1 MTPTRFDIY
10 VRGSGRWSC
19 LESLPGDDKNGA
31 IARAADLDSAA
42 EHEGVRV
49 MAVTEYES
57 GRSPLETLTW
67 ISPHLSKVAA
77 VTRQTRT
84 DAQSARAQVAPKP
97 ALTEEPEPASEPN
110 PPSASILAATA
121 APAPA
126 PMVPAPGVDTA
137 LAAKVALN
145 AVYAVALATV
155 SFVPITLLL
164 RSISDP
170 AGLSTEAQQ
179 RIALA
184 AGLLVFF
191 GCCGISHFTCSA
203 RARAGDDRRT
213 ARRVDI
219 KTDIAPGT
227 PCDDAPRDRASSVKF
242 GVG

>member
-77 VTRQTRT
+77 VTRQMRT

-97 ALTEEPEPASEPN
+97 ALTEESELASEPN
-110 PPSASILAATA
+110 PPPSHS
-121 APAPA
+121 
-126 PMVPAPGVDTA
+126 
-137 LAAKVALN
+137 
-145 AVYAVALATV
+145 
-155 SFVPITLLL
+155 
-164 RSISDP
+164 SIS
-170 AGLSTEAQQ
+170 
-179 RIALA
+179 
-184 AGLLVFF
+184 
-191 GCCGISHFTCSA
+191 
-203 RARAGDDRRT
+203 
-213 ARRVDI
+213 
-219 KTDIAPGT
+219 
-227 PCDDAPRDRASSVKF
+227 
-242 GVG
+242 